1 VRGQGLTRTLRL
13 LLGLLLA
20 GLMLSVQTSSAQD
33 AKNTDVRPN
42 PEGVK
47 SAAARQEDLK
57 FPAKASSL
65 GIFSGLDNG
74 FFRPDGVGPFP
85 AVVFLH
91 TCGGVRDDLRAWTK
105 AALKLGYVVLI
116 PDSMRGAKT
125 NCFPPL
131 AVSDGRRAKDAMDA
145 VAHLAKQSFVDA
157 TRIYAVGFSQGTHAA
172 EMVAG
177 SALAAAVV
185 SPGSPRFAAMAG
197 LYGACGFEGVP
208 PKLPHLEYLQRDTDR
223 PLLLLMAEADNE
235 TPASFCL
242 ERLPKLKEAG
252 APVEWHV
259 YPGNVTHCWDCSTL
273 NGLVKTD
280 FRGTRVTYQYS
291 ETVTEDSR
299 KRVFEFFARQISNR

>member
-1 VRGQGLTRTLRL
+1 
-13 LLGLLLA
+13 
-20 GLMLSVQTSSAQD
+20 
-33 AKNTDVRPN
+33 
-42 PEGVK
+42 
-47 SAAARQEDLK
+47 
-57 FPAKASSL
+57 L

-74 FFRPDGVGPFP
+74 FFKPDGVGPFP

-125 NCFPPL
+125 NCFVPL
-131 AVSDGRRAKDAMDA
+131 AVPDGRRAKDAMDA
-145 VAHLAKQSFVDA
+145 VAHLAKQSFVDSA
-157 TRIYAVGFSQGTHAA
+157 RIYAVGFSQGTHVA
-172 EMVAG
+172 EMLAG

-185 SPGSPRFAAMAG
+185 SPGSPRFAALAG
-197 LYGACGFEGVP
+197 LYGACGFDPVP
-208 PKLPHLEYLQRDTDR
+208 PKVPCCVEYLQRDTDR
-223 PLLLLMAEADNE
+223 PLLLLMAEGDNE

-273 NGLVKTD
+273 NGHVKTD
-280 FRGTRVTYQYS
+280 WRGTSVTYQYS

-299 KRVFEFFARQISNR
+299 KRVFEFFARQISTKP